1 MALPAEA
8 APQISA
14 TEPDWSRERPRRFW
28 DPSRKLIRSL
38 RRYQATRARGGPIN
52 RLLSRYWVLVHRF
65 WTVVAQAEIPLNV
78 DIGGG
83 LIMTHPNGVVIHPK
97 ARIGPKCLIM
107 QQVTVGQ
114 NRGRYQDLPVIG
126 GKRGHRPGR
135 QGARRHHHREP
146 CADRRQCRGAS
157 GCAAMGGGRGDP
169 GAHHRRPASGR
180 PRSGPMTA
188 TALRGHAAPRLRCIA
203 PFSVGTALAR
213 HRGAA

>member
-1 MALPAEA
+1 MGGSPRAGQGRVLTALQPEGEMALPAEA

-97 ARIGPKCLIM
+97 ARIGPNCLIM

-114 NRGRYQDLPVIG
+114 NRGGYQNLPVIG
-126 GKRGHRPGR
+126 GNVDIGPGAKVLGGITIGNHA
-135 QGARRHHHREP
+135 QIGANAVVLQDVPPWAVAVGIPARIVG
-146 CADRRQCRGAS
+146 DRRPA
-157 GCAAMGGGRGDP
+157 DP
-169 GAHHRRPASGR
+169 GA
-180 PRSGPMTA
+180 
-188 TALRGHAAPRLRCIA
+188 AP
-203 PFSVGTALAR
+203 
-213 HRGAA
+213 